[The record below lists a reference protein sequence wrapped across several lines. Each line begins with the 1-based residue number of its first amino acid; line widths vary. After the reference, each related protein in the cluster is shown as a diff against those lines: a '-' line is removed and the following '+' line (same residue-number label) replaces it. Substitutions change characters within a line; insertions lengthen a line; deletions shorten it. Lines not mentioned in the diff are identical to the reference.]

1 MATRGSVGIQVLPN
15 IVLIFIFSLF
25 TINAYADEH
34 AYKANAKHELQPL
47 KHGEKWQTDDALRKG
62 MENIRNVVLVVQND
76 VLKGSLSASEY
87 VRIGLEVEKNIAS
100 ITKNCKL
107 SVESDKA
114 FHTVVLADMAEGA
127 GLMLSSKNIQM
138 QRLSALAVLQ
148 TLRNYGKYFE
158 HPNWNLDSTKVN

>member
-1 MATRGSVGIQVLPN
+1 MVTRYPVGISVLHN
-15 IVLIFIFSLF
+15 IFLIFIFSLF
-25 TINAYADEH
+25 TIHASADEYAH
-34 AYKANAKHELQPL
+34 KPNAKHELQPL
-47 KHGEKWQTDDALRKG
+47 KHGEKWQTDEVLRKG
-62 MENIRNVVLVVQND
+62 MENIRNIVSAVQND
-76 VLKGSLSASEY
+76 VLKESLSASEY
-87 VRIGLEVEKNIAS
+87 VRIGTQIEKNIAS

-127 GLMLSSKNIQM
+127 SLMRSSKNIQM

-158 HPNWNLDSTKVN
+158 HPNWTLDSAKVN